1 MILPLTPAVCAL
13 TGLTIENPVS
23 IITKQ
28 SAVTNLIEKDIN
40 FLYLKD
46 KIN

>member
-1 MILPLTPAVCAL
+1 MILPLSPGVCAL
-13 TGLTIENPVS
+13 TGLTIEIPVS
-23 IITKQ
+23 IITKK
-28 SAVTNLIEKDIN
+28 SAVTSLIEKDIN

>member
-1 MILPLTPAVCAL
+1 MILPLSPGVCAL
-13 TGLTIENPVS
+13 TGLTIENPVI

-28 SAVTNLIEKDIN
+28 SAVINLIEKDIN